1 MQIFTHKMTKTK
13 SNGVVIIKYRPQC
26 DVYVDSFNLINGKVE
41 RKRILEYSIHKN
53 IKMYCIQHSM
63 FKTFWASSDH
73 SLIVFDNSLNKYTP
87 ASPVEI
93 IKDRHRYKLV
103 KYHNGEIILIPA
115 IECNIAFEP
124 LMTEGYDL
132 TVEDNYTFL
141 TADGVVVQDTVALY
155 NIQNDIGKISNLRV
169 EYSLIDPN
177 FKPFTL
183 DHEFVLA
190 IYQLTKHEK
199 GRELISKITGVTIDK
214 PVDKKALDTLMMTLA
229 VNKPT
234 NECIK
239 IYRQL
244 SELVIYANATLSL
257 EDFDFPFTE
266 EEKKLLDELD
276 AKPTEEQVTIAQ
288 QLTEK
293 YGKMNKNLCDIIESG
308 SRGKWVQIQQ
318 ISVAKG
324 VTVDAR
330 NEVVGFIKSN
340 YLKGL
345 SQEEQLIAV
354 HGTRKGLLDTATKT
368 ADSGYLTR
376 QLVYALV
383 DRQVDLSTSSCNTPH
398 TLRVDIDSYKL
409 ANAFRLRV
417 IKTPQ
422 GDKMI
427 TDPKTIV
434 GQTIEVYSPLGCLND
449 HYCLKCCGGLTKFLN
464 SKYIGVIAAQSIG
477 ERTTQLVLRSFHISG
492 TAEKLDSDKAAH
504 DMITDLKS
512 LQQLLQ
518 HKDNMDQL
526 QLLEILRNTFVKT
539 YGIQHLWIEILVDS
553 LYRDANMKPSR
564 LYGEGSKVSLRDIP
578 AKHWLNGLV
587 FGWSKQRLRD
597 GMLEGFK
604 LEDLSPFAELVF
616 L

>member
-26 DVYVDSFNLINGKVE
+26 DVYVDSFNLTNGKVE

-190 IYQLTKHEK
+190 IYQLTQHEK
-199 GRELISKITGVTIDK
+199 GRKLISKITGVTIDR

-266 EEKKLLDELD
+266 EEKQLLDGLD
-276 AKPTEEQVTIAQ
+276 TKPTEEQVAIAQ

-293 YGKMNKNLCDIIESG
+293 YGKMNKHLSDIIESG

-330 NEVVGFIKSN
+330 NEVVGFIKSS

-383 DRQVDLSTSSCNTPH
+383 DRQIDLSTSSCNTPY

-422 GDKMI
+422 GDKVI
-427 TDPKTIV
+427 TDPKTII

-449 HYCLKCCGGLTKFLN
+449 HYCLKCCGGLAKFLN

-518 HKDNMDQL
+518 HKDDTDQL

-553 LYRDANMKPSR
+553 LYRDVNMKPSR

-578 AKHWLNGLV
+578 AKNWLNGLV
-587 FGWSKQRLRD
+587 FGWSKQRLKD
-597 GMLEGFK
+597 GMLQGFEI
-604 LEDLSPFAELVF
+604 EDLSPFAELVF